1 MDDELWTDK
10 YKPKTL
16 NDFII
21 NNDIKIKIKKWLNDF
36 KTKKNTNNCLFLVGP
51 PGVGKTTISHLI
63 LKEFNYDIIELNA
76 SDIRTQKLVRSKIE
90 DILGKRNVLNLLCKK
105 NKEIAIIM
113 DEIDGMTMGER
124 SGLSELIKI
133 IAPKKNFIAKNKSKY
148 NYLTIN
154 PFICISNTLDK
165 KLNDL
170 KAKSTFIKFSNP
182 SNFLLNKYAKQI
194 LSKENI
200 TIDEEILN
208 IIVSK
213 CQFDYRRLLILLEY
227 VYKSNIVLDKESVI
241 NLLENF
247 ENKNINHTYYEC
259 IDKMFKKY
267 NGIDK
272 TIELFNSNKSLI
284 PMIIY
289 ENFNEYII
297 KNKTDTK
304 DVKLDNILK
313 IYKNYSDSDIIDY
326 KISINQCWSLY
337 NTNCIFKCVEPSYIM
352 NNMKKASYNKY
363 NTLNF
368 SSLLN
373 KVSQEYLNIKT
384 TININTKIF
393 NLSNTNM
400 LYYFAD
406 IIYTYLENNDIN
418 KVKEII
424 EYYNISTEEID
435 KLNKYLCENRQKQYT
450 LKKRNEIKNL
460 LYK

>member
-1 MDDELWTDK
+1 
-10 YKPKTL
+10 
-16 NDFII
+16 
-21 NNDIKIKIKKWLNDF
+21 
-36 KTKKNTNNCLFLVGP
+36 
-51 PGVGKTTISHLI
+51 
-63 LKEFNYDIIELNA
+63 
-76 SDIRTQKLVRSKIE
+76 
-90 DILGKRNVLNLLCKK
+90 
-105 NKEIAIIM
+105 
-113 DEIDGMTMGER
+113 
-124 SGLSELIKI
+124 
-133 IAPKKNFIAKNKSKY
+133 
-148 NYLTIN
+148 
-154 PFICISNTLDK
+154 
-165 KLNDL
+165 
-170 KAKSTFIKFSNP
+170 
-182 SNFLLNKYAKQI
+182 
-194 LSKENI
+194 
-200 TIDEEILN
+200 
-208 IIVSK
+208 
-213 CQFDYRRLLILLEY
+213 
-227 VYKSNIVLDKESVI
+227 
-241 NLLENF
+241 
-247 ENKNINHTYYEC
+247 
-259 IDKMFKKY
+259 MFKKY

-284 PMIIY
+284 PMIYY
-289 ENFNEYII
+289 ENFNEYIM

-304 DVKLDNILK
+304 DIKLDNILK

-424 EYYNISTEEID
+424 AYYNISTEEID